1 MERKNLTIVGGGST
15 YTLGILMSLIE
26 EKVTFPL
33 KSIRFYDIDSER
45 QRFNAEAAKILLQ
58 ELYPEVEEVIYTTN
72 KEVAL
77 LERMCCFY
85 KFELVV

>member
-33 KSIRFYDIDSER
+33 KSILLYDIDSER
-45 QRFNAEAAKILLQ
+45 QRFNAEAAK
-58 ELYPEVEEVIYTTN
+58 Y
-72 KEVAL
+72 
-77 LERMCCFY
+77 CY
-85 KFELVV
+85 KSYNL